1 MDEGDVLMAKVL
13 TVEEILAAPDLNEI
27 EVEVPEWGGTV
38 KVREMTKAAQQRL
51 RQQATVNGELDPDRL
66 QILML
71 AECLAEPK
79 ITIEQAEQ
87 LWNKSAAAV
96 DKVLYAII
104 DVNGLSDVV
113 QKQMMKSFRSGV

>member
-1 MDEGDVLMAKVL
+1 MAKVL